1 MPSMSPSTEAARPKI
16 VAHAKDGR
24 LVKGFLQDGAVNV
37 PQPDG
42 GVPRPGQLPERLSIK
57 SLDGKMHTVALTE
70 LKAVFFVKSFD
81 GSKQYTETKFFNA
94 HPVLEGIW
102 ARLHFNDN
110 ETIEGVIYNSLHF
123 VTSDG
128 FFLKPPDPHS
138 NNQMMYVL
146 KSSLRDFRIMGVRN
160 TY

>member
-1 MPSMSPSTEAARPKI
+1 MAQKKADREQSKV

-24 LVKGFLQDGAVNV
+24 LFKGFLDNGVDDLPSGA
-37 PQPDG
+37 
-42 GVPRPGQLPERLSIK
+42 GVPRPANLPEQLHIRSI
-57 SLDGKMHTVALTE
+57 DGKTHSVALTE
-70 LKAVFFVKSFD
+70 LKAIFFVKSFD

-123 VTSDG
+123 LTSEG
-128 FFLKPPDPHS
+128 FFLKPPDPQS

>member
-1 MPSMSPSTEAARPKI
+1 MAQSAEALLKI
-16 VAHAKDGR
+16 VAHANDGR
-24 LVKGFLQDGAVNV
+24 LIKGFLDQNIESL
-37 PQPDG
+37 PSPD
-42 GVPRPGQLPERLSIK
+42 GVPRPAALPEQLILRST
-57 SLDGKMHTVALTE
+57 DGTNHSVKLKE
-70 LKAVFFVKSFD
+70 LKAIFFVKSFE
-81 GSKQYTETKFFNA
+81 GSKQYTETKFFSA

-102 ARLHFNDN
+102 ARLHFNDT

-123 VTSDG
+123 LTSDG

-146 KSSLRDFRIMGVRN
+146 KNSLRDFRIMGVRN